1 MRASILI
8 LEKRLSR
15 QTKLCPVPAECD
27 LVVVSYT
34 YWQESFDTSE
44 ELLAQLPSTLIL
56 NLK

>member
-8 LEKRLSR
+8 LEKRLSP
-15 QTKLCPVPAECD
+15 TECD

-34 YWQESFDTSE
+34 YWQESFDTCE